1 MQMKKLDICARSIFI
16 ASSFFWTCATA
27 TSRESLNDAVTD
39 SPNLKAVTKHF
50 KDAQFISNNAEA
62 LRLRL
67 ALLDNSRPGA
77 RVRVAT
83 FLYEYGESVQTL
95 AGHMCSAVARGVSV
109 ELLVDSKSGGIKGE
123 ENPYNGK
130 TEIKQAEESL
140 MNLANCGVKVFLHN
154 YTTDY
159 INFINTRLPNVMAP
173 EARSGEDI
181 SLSELDNRMEE
192 IQSRLT
198 ARIDSSL
205 ANKGGIVSIQSL
217 INQTRNLI
225 IDIGAFTSLPFL
237 SGLAEDRIR
246 ENYHSILNNEFWDQ
260 FTPGKSKENKE
271 KMRVIR
277 DAFIAALKDDPLL
290 KLVREKIRI
299 FNRLNHRKLFIVEDS
314 SRFGDDC
321 VIIGGRNLG
330 DKYLTDGAGSFRDGD
345 VFFCRSQVPSMEV
358 FLRQANESFEELI
371 PGPRQDLSDP
381 ILSNPNSNV
390 LVQIQPQN
398 PTKGQVL
405 PIVSIAGLESES
417 IGRIE
422 SPILLTSRWNPATD
436 EIHRELLAA
445 IRRERRE
452 IYIET
457 PYAQFDKDVRDSLE
471 AAMRQRKVKVKIITN
486 SLFISDGASRLIR
499 LWMAKWNEEMVE
511 KYPRL
516 FHLGYVSL
524 SSGHMI
530 HFKGAAFLCQGP
542 KAGPGSFR
550 EYIVGSHNFHPRSGY
565 SDKEHAIEWRVK
577 TNRCSNVNDDL
588 VTSRTKYYRNAKNE
602 RDPGEP
608 VVMNYTTL
616 IDEISQI
623 ARDTRDP
630 ENSRMAQALEHTLS
644 EEGVGKTQI
653 SDTEKL
659 DLIHE
664 LLDQGGLRDM
674 IGILL

>member
-1 MQMKKLDICARSIFI
+1 MKNLNICALSFFVALAFVWPCAMATSHESPSDVAA
-16 ASSFFWTCATA
+16 ASS
-27 TSRESLNDAVTD
+27 
-39 SPNLKAVTKHF
+39 NLKAVTRHF
-50 KDAQFISNNAEA
+50 KEAQFISNNAEA

-67 ALLDNSRPGA
+67 ALLDNARRGA

-83 FLYEYGESVQTL
+83 FLYEYGESVRML
-95 AGHMCSAVARGVSV
+95 EGHLCSAVARGVTV
-109 ELLVDSKSGGIKGE
+109 ELLVDSKSGGILGE

-154 YTTDY
+154 YTTEY
-159 INFINTRLPNVMAP
+159 INFINTRLPNIMAP
-173 EARSGEDI
+173 DARSSEDI
-181 SLSELDNRMEE
+181 SLSELDSRMEE

-205 ANKGGIVSIQSL
+205 ANKGGLVSIQSL

-237 SGLAEDRIR
+237 SGLAEERIR
-246 ENYHSILNNEFWDQ
+246 DNYHRIINNEFWNQ
-260 FTPGKSKENKE
+260 FIPGRSKENKE
-271 KMRVIR
+271 KMRLIR
-277 DAFIAALKDDPLL
+277 DAFIAALKDDNIL
-290 KLVREKIRI
+290 KVVREKIRV

-314 SRFGDDC
+314 SQFGDDC

-330 DKYLTDGAGSFRDGD
+330 DNYLTDGAGSFRDGD

-358 FLRQANESFEELI
+358 FLRQANKSFEELI
-371 PGPRQDLSDP
+371 PGPHQDLSDP
-381 ILSNPNSNV
+381 VLNNPNSNV
-390 LVQIQPQN
+390 LIQIKPQN
-398 PTKGQVL
+398 PTRGQVL
-405 PIVSIAGLESES
+405 PIVNIAGLQSES
-417 IGRIE
+417 IGKIE
-422 SPILLTSRWNPATD
+422 SPILLTSRWDPATD

-457 PYAQFDKDVRDSLE
+457 PYAQFDKEVRDSLE
-471 AAMRQRKVKVKIITN
+471 EAMSRRKVKVRIITN

-511 KYPRL
+511 KYPKL

-542 KAGPGSFR
+542 NAGPGSFR

-565 SDKEHAIEWRVK
+565 SDKEHAIEWRVI
-577 TNRCSNVNDDL
+577 TNHCSDAIDDL
-588 VTSRTKYYRNAKNE
+588 VGSRTRYYKNAKNE
-602 RDPGEP
+602 HDRGEP
-608 VVMNYTTL
+608 VVVYYTTL
-616 IDEISQI
+616 LDEISHV

-644 EEGVGKTQI
+644 EEGMGRAQI
-653 SDTEKL
+653 PDTEKL
-659 DLIHE
+659 DLIQE